1 MLKMVEVKVLQ
12 FCSKSCKIKDH
23 SECYGSWEGLG
34 FLITCYCLCHKQKQ
48 EQEALAEVGEPNEES
63 AII

>member
-1 MLKMVEVKVLQ
+1 MVEVKLLQ
-12 FCSKSCKIKDH
+12 FCSKSCKIKEH

-48 EQEALAEVGEPNEES
+48 EALAEVGPYEES